1 MKGSNPE
8 DHGLT
13 VQYMNSLGKLKAQER
28 TVLAEL
34 SLFHLDKQQ
43 DIQSSVPLLRVKA
56 HQKLIDLK
64 TKI

>member
-1 MKGSNPE
+1 MRGSNPE

-13 VQYMNSLGKLKAQER
+13 VQYVNWLGMLKAQER

-34 SLFHLDKQQ
+34 SQFHLDKPQGV
-43 DIQSSVPLLRVKA
+43 QSNVHPLRVKA

-64 TKI
+64 SQI